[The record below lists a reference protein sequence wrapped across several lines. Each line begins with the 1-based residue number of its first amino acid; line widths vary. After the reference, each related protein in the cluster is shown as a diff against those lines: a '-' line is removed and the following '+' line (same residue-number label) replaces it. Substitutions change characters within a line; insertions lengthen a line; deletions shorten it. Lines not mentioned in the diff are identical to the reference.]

1 MGVFKHVNIW
11 TNPFLPTKP
20 LQLYTIHSTL
30 LASFPGKPLNY
41 CVALTLQADF
51 SNPYLLLWVELVHGV
66 PIPHTIVH
74 YLLYAVP
81 CMLCRHVLV
90 TVTTEGSSVPL
101 SMMISPSERISLGFF
116 MIVSAWVASYKG
128 LSGWVDQPCCILFS
142 QSHANKFEAFNLS
155 PLAAF
160 VCLSQWMK
168 AASMHAWTTYI
179 CKE

>member
-1 MGVFKHVNIW
+1 MNESLLANQAITVIYN
-11 TNPFLPTKP
+11 
-20 LQLYTIHSTL
+20 TIHSTL

-41 CVALTLQADF
+41 CVALTLQAAL
-51 SNPYLLLWVELVHGV
+51 SNPYLLLWVELMHGV

-101 SMMISPSERISLGFF
+101 SMMISPSERTLLGFF

-168 AASMHAWTTYI
+168 AASVHAWTTYSI
-179 CKE
+179 FVKNST